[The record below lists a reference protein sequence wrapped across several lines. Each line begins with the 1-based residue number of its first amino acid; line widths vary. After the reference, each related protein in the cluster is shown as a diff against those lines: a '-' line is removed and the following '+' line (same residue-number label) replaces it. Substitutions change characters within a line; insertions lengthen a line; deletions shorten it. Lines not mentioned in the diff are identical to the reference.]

1 MICVLTGLSKVRG
14 FLQGNLLSDG
24 LVGCLEGTMNQPLEG
39 VKILDFGMAVA
50 TPLGTLL
57 LADMGA
63 EVIKIEKAQGECLR
77 RGFPAG

>member
-1 MICVLTGLSKVRG
+1 
-14 FLQGNLLSDG
+14 
-24 LVGCLEGTMNQPLEG
+24 MNQPLEG

>member
-1 MICVLTGLSKVRG
+1 MS
-14 FLQGNLLSDG
+14 
-24 LVGCLEGTMNQPLEG
+24 QPLEG

-50 TPLGTLL
+50 AHLGALL

-63 EVIKIEKAQGECLR
+63 EVIKIERVQGEPLR